1 VIRPF
6 RGGAAIDWLIV
17 GLGNPGREYEQT
29 PHNIGF
35 QVAEALS
42 ARWDLSP
49 AKKRFAGLIRE
60 GRASL
65 AGTSAPVRVAVLC
78 PQTYMNDA
86 GRSVG
91 PARGSH
97 KLSLERVIVVHDEI
111 DIPFGEIRPRLGGGL
126 AGHNGLKSL
135 KRELGGSD
143 FWRVRVGVGRP
154 DSTDPEV
161 VAGYVLGRFR
171 QSKSEVADLVEAACE
186 AVESVIEE
194 NTA

>member
-6 RGGAAIDWLIV
+6 GGGAAIDWLIV

-35 QVAEALS
+35 QVAGALS
-42 ARWDLSP
+42 ARWDLQR
-49 AKKRFAGLIRE
+49 AKKRFAGTIRE

-65 AGTSAPVRVAVLC
+65 RGGTTPRVAVLC
-78 PQTYMNDA
+78 PETYMNDA

-91 PARGSH
+91 PARGSY
-97 KLSLERVIVVHDEI
+97 KLALERLIVVHDEI
-111 DIPFGEIRPRLGGGL
+111 DLPFGEVRARLGGGL

-143 FWRVRVGVGRP
+143 FRRVRVGVGRP
-154 DSTDPEV
+154 DSTDPEI
-161 VAGYVLGRFR
+161 VAAYVLGRFR
-171 QSKSEVADLVEAACE
+171 QSKDEVADLIERACD

-194 NTA
+194 SVS